1 MSAVVLSVCS
11 RENGYAYRSVAF
23 SLNFF
28 TVSKGREVKGQMAAA
43 DASAHRPVDEDKAT
57 LLLAQTQQCSQYFRD
72 FDFQQLLTLA
82 HELSVLEFVEGEKIF
97 VENEQ
102 ATFFGVILE
111 GSLAPVPRLH
121 ALSPTTQHAPI

>member
-1 MSAVVLSVCS
+1 MS
-11 RENGYAYRSVAF
+11 
-23 SLNFF
+23 
-28 TVSKGREVKGQMAAA
+28 AA

-111 GSLAPVPRLH
+111 GSLAPVPSPVAARLLH

>member
-1 MSAVVLSVCS
+1 
-11 RENGYAYRSVAF
+11 
-23 SLNFF
+23 
-28 TVSKGREVKGQMAAA
+28 MAAA
-43 DASAHRPVDEDKAT
+43 DASAHQPVDEDKAT

-111 GSLAPVPRLH
+111 GSLAPVPSPVAARRLH

>member
-1 MSAVVLSVCS
+1 MS
-11 RENGYAYRSVAF
+11 
-23 SLNFF
+23 
-28 TVSKGREVKGQMAAA
+28 
-43 DASAHRPVDEDKAT
+43 SAEHRPVDEDKAT

-111 GSLAPVPRLH
+111 GSLAPVPSPVAARRLQCALADHAARRLH